1 MIAVTLRV
9 LLDTSP
15 MQKAI
20 RGGALIDERS
30 RFEAMYRE
38 HEPAVLAYALRR
50 SSVEIAQ
57 DAVAEVFLV
66 AWCRLDELPAQ
77 PLPWLIGATRKAL
90 ANQRRAAARQS
101 LLADR
106 ITSAAQTKALDVM
119 QIGGSRVREALA
131 RLSEIDREALIL
143 IGWDGLTPSEAAA
156 SLGCTAV
163 AFRVR
168 FHRARRRFAR
178 ALAQLDRLDQI
189 QGPAPAADARSD
201 LEEVV

>member
-1 MIAVTLRV
+1 
-9 LLDTSP
+9 
-15 MQKAI
+15 
-20 RGGALIDERS
+20 
-30 RFEAMYRE
+30 MYRE

-50 SSVEIAQ
+50 ASVEVAQ
-57 DAVAEVFLV
+57 DAVAEAFLV
-66 AWCRLDELPAQ
+66 AWRRLDALPAQ

-90 ANQRRAAARQS
+90 ANQRRSVVRQRQ
-101 LLADR
+101 LADR
-106 ITSAAQTKALDVM
+106 VASDAQTKARVDVM
-119 QIGGSRVREALA
+119 LSGSRVGEALS
-131 RLSEIDREALIL
+131 RLAGIDRETLML

-178 ALAQLDRLDQI
+178 VLAQLDRLKQAP
-189 QGPAPAADARSD
+189 GPAPGAEPRSD